1 MAYALDCASSEVYC
15 EDSKTYYMNGEQ
27 LSSDEM
33 IAFGKR
39 ISEKYDFLY
48 IEDLLDE
55 NDWDGYK
62 KAMKEIKR
70 TILIGDDFIVTNE
83 KRLRKAY
90 EEQAIGGF
98 IFKPNQIGT
107 ITESLQTHEYAKAHG
122 MITVPSQR
130 GGGVIDDIVMDLC
143 LAMEVPA
150 VKNSA
155 PRSGE
160 RIYACN
166 MLYRAADENPGARL
180 FDYSSLQRF

>member
-1 MAYALDCASSEVYC
+1 MSLPGPL
-15 EDSKTYYMNGEQ
+15 GE
-27 LSSDEM
+27 
-33 IAFGKR
+33 
-39 ISEKYDFLY
+39 
-48 IEDLLDE
+48 
-55 NDWDGYK
+55 
-62 KAMKEIKR
+62 KEIKR
-70 TILIGDDFIVTNE
+70 TILIGDDFIVTNKE
-83 KRLRKAY
+83 RLKRAY
-90 EEQAIGGF
+90 KEQAIGGF

-107 ITESLQTHEYAKAHG
+107 ITESLQTHEYAKKHG

-143 LAMEVPA
+143 LAMQVPA

-180 FDYSSLQRF
+180 FDYSSLQRL